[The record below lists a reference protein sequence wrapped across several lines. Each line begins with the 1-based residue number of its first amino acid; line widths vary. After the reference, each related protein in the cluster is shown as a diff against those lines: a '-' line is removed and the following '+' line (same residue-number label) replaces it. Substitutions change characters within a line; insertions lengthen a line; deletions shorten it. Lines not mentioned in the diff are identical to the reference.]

1 MPPPRGQLRSRIL
14 MALVAGALVLGAC
27 GGDDDD
33 DAQDPAAVKTC
44 LDEAGFDT
52 SEPTGLESA
61 FFEGEA
67 IEYRDE
73 FAAIQG
79 ESGFLLWFLNDEEDA
94 RGLAEVVKQFGDEE
108 PPEGQPRVE
117 GTAVLAYDP
126 EQVDADAIE
135 TVEGC
140 LGL

>member
-1 MPPPRGQLRSRIL
+1 MPPQYPLPVFHFTVQWGGQR
-14 MALVAGALVLGAC
+14 
-27 GGDDDD
+27 
-33 DAQDPAAVKTC
+33 
-44 LDEAGFDT
+44 AGF
-52 SEPTGLESA
+52 SEVGGLTQENQ
-61 FFEGEA
+61 A